1 VRSSL
6 SLTTPQASRAAHVP
20 RGPPHPNLIGPS
32 RQGHAVLP
40 GNRNMRRRA
49 EGPQSPA
56 GELGLWWRSPRI
68 GPNRSGCGDAKW
80 GGRVGLLPSRFPMRA
95 RPLARAPEWY
105 TRGVRKRTTYELISF
120 LDVTILHYTIDIKR
134 LSAVCRCLPAR
145 ASLLTLSLTS
155 AHHCSVSSPRGWARR
170 AQRRQ
175 CSRPPSPE
183 RVAASPAAANRCAA

>member
-1 VRSSL
+1 MRSSL

-68 GPNRSGCGDAKW
+68 GRGAVTPSGEGASACCHPDSRCALGLSRARRSG
-80 GGRVGLLPSRFPMRA
+80 
-95 RPLARAPEWY
+95 
-105 TRGVRKRTTYELISF
+105 TRGELENERRAYF
-120 LDVTILHYTIDIKR
+120 LLGRHHLALYHRHKEALCGLPMPPCPCVSTHSVTHL
-134 LSAVCRCLPAR
+134 
-145 ASLLTLSLTS
+145 
-155 AHHCSVSSPRGWARR
+155 SSPL
-170 AQRRQ
+170 QR
-175 CSRPPSPE
+175 
-183 RVAASPAAANRCAA
+183 